1 MSNLFQDLTLKLFS
15 VMGPHSWYIGIFPLG
30 LEVMQSRCH
39 HNNQSQL
46 PGTRSQRPASLPGM
60 IQQNRC
66 VCLHIQNMTTFRDF
80 LVYNNDL
87 DVGPFLQPV
96 QKMQQFYFE
105 QGKLYSNLSDEKK
118 NIKLV
123 KIFKPVKSCNKC

>member
-1 MSNLFQDLTLKLFS
+1 
-15 VMGPHSWYIGIFPLG
+15 
-30 LEVMQSRCH
+30 
-39 HNNQSQL
+39 
-46 PGTRSQRPASLPGM
+46 
-60 IQQNRC
+60 
-66 VCLHIQNMTTFRDF
+66 MTTFRDF

-87 DVGPFLQPV
+87 DVGPFVQPV